1 MRGRSV
7 KSASSS
13 KTIGLAKHAEYSRYE
28 KVTGER
34 DYDVIKERFHRNPY
48 SIKGVKHA
56 GR

>member
-28 KVTGER
+28 KVAGER
-34 DYDVIKERFHRNPY
+34 DYDAIRERFHRNPY
-48 SIKGVKHA
+48 SIKGVNHA

>member
-7 KSASSS
+7 KSASSG

-28 KVTGER
+28 KVAGER
-34 DYDVIKERFHRNPY
+34 DYDAIRERFHRNPY
-48 SIKGVKHA
+48 SIKGVNHA